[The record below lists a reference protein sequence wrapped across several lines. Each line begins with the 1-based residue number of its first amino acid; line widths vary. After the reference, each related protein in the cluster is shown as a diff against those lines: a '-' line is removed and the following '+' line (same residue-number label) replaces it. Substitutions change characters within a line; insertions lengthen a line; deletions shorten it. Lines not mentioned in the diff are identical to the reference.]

1 LKYYPR
7 RGCVKTGMRLC
18 DYIPVLLEK
27 RKRENRKKDEINETN
42 EGITSPPGATSTE
55 EIRIFTEYMEQANL
69 LKIAEASPEKKKH

>member
-1 LKYYPR
+1 M
-7 RGCVKTGMRLC
+7 KTRMRLD

-27 RKRENRKKDEINETN
+27 RKNESRKKDDIYETS

-69 LKIAEASPEKKKH
+69 LKITEAAPEKKNINVEKIF